1 MEHDT
6 TVSGREAAEMLG
18 ITRQAV
24 HQLIHRGR
32 LPARQVYGLW
42 RIERADVEALRIRN
56 AQRRESAS

>member
-6 TVSGREAAEMLG
+6 TVSVQEATDVLG
-18 ITRQAV
+18 VTHQRV
-24 HQLIHRGR
+24 YQLIHRGR

-42 RIERADVEALRIRN
+42 RIERADVEALRERN